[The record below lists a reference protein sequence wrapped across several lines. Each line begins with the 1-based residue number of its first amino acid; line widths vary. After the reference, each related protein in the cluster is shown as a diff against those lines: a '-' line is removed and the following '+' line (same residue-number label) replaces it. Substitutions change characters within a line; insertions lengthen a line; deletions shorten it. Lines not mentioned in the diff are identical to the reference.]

1 MRCVVQRVRSA
12 SVTVNEKVVGSIGQG
27 LLVLCGFLESD
38 TPQKIDWV
46 ANRIANLRI
55 FNDQNDK
62 LNLSVKDVEGEV
74 LIISNFTLY
83 GDCTNGCRPNFSLA
97 AKGEISEPLYNY
109 FVKKVSEQVSVQTG
123 KFGEHMELMLDF
135 NGPITVVIDR

>member
-123 KFGEHMELMLDF
+123 KFGQHMELMLDF

>member
-109 FVKKVSEQVSVQTG
+109 FVKKLSEQVSVQTG
-123 KFGEHMELMLDF
+123 KFGQHMELMLDF

>member
-12 SVTVNEKVVGSIGQG
+12 SVTVDEKVVGSIKQG
-27 LLVLCGFLESD
+27 LLVLCGFLEDD
-38 TPQKIDWV
+38 TTQKIDWV

-55 FNDQNDK
+55 FNDENDK
-62 LNLSVKDVEGEV
+62 LNLSVKSVGGEV

-83 GDCTNGCRPNFSLA
+83 GDCTNGCRPNFSRA
-97 AKGEISEPLYNY
+97 AKGEISQPLYDY
-109 FVKKVSEQVSVQTG
+109 FVKKVAEQVPVQTG
-123 KFGEHMELMLDF
+123 KFGEHMELLLDF

>member
-12 SVTVNEKVVGSIGQG
+12 KVTVNEEVVGSIKEG
-27 LLVLCGFLESD
+27 LLVLCGFLADD
-38 TPQKIDWV
+38 TLAKIDWV
-46 ANRIANLRI
+46 ANRISNLRI
-55 FNDQNDK
+55 FNDADDK
-62 LNLSVKDVEGEV
+62 LNLSVKQVSGEV

-83 GDCTNGCRPNFSLA
+83 GDCNNGCRPNFALA
-97 AKGEISEPLYNY
+97 AKGEISQPLYDY
-109 FVKKVSEQVSVQTG
+109 FVKKMTELVPVQTG